1 MVDLE
6 TKKRT
11 LFSGYHLEDHQDIA
25 DQDREDG
32 EMVEKVEQRKRLAAL
47 GTIHWKAGGRGN
59 FTKWSLGGINQL

>member
-1 MVDLE
+1 ME
-6 TKKRT
+6 
-11 LFSGYHLEDHQDIA
+11 EHQDIA

-32 EMVEKVEQRKRLAAL
+32 EMVEKVEQRKRLDAL

>member
-1 MVDLE
+1 ME
-6 TKKRT
+6 
-11 LFSGYHLEDHQDIA
+11 EHQDIA